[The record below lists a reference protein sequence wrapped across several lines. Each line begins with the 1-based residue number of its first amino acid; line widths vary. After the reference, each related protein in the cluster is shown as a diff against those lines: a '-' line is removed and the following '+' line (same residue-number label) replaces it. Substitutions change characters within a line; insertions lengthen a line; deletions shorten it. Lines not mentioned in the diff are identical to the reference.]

1 MEFDELPTHIQE
13 QWEQSEQ
20 FGDELRMIRT
30 LRAGRHGEWA
40 WSKDKS
46 EFTADAIKKIERHR
60 RGFFHPH
67 EAAAEISRLKPFEEA
82 AERKLLTKIVDDIK
96 TGIIPIYREPLMFKE
111 TFTTDDKYSELEIL
125 LNASDLNEWLRSR
138 NTDLQLMTPE
148 HSAAANLP
156 LTNVKSLSTPQTAPA
171 SEPVKLAALAI
182 CAEPNELT
190 DSNRQQ
196 PGNEPSISVGK
207 LAVRAAWIIECKE
220 KRRATGK
227 EVMRLLQEWAI
238 KGIHPDVLRKS
249 DANNRGVVWITSKY
263 QEKTYTL
270 EACQRALGTWNK
282 SRQ

>member
-30 LRAGRHGEWA
+30 LRAGKHGEWA

-125 LNASDLNEWLRSR
+125 LNASDLNEWLRSK

-148 HSAAANLP
+148 HSAAPNLP
-156 LTNVKSLSTPQTAPA
+156 LTNVKSLLTPQTAPA
-171 SEPVKLAALAI
+171 SEPVSAAAVPTLPPTAALPVTRHKLRANSLDAPI
-182 CAEPNELT
+182 KKAVKAANSLSTGAVYLELRT
-190 DSNRQQ
+190 LALNCESPFTGEFDGDALLYTKDDNKTVAKLSKKNL
-196 PGNEPSISVGK
+196 GK
-207 LAVRAAWIIECKE
+207 
-220 KRRATGK
+220 
-227 EVMRLLQEWAI
+227 RL
-238 KGIHPDVLRKS
+238 
-249 DANNRGVVWITSKY
+249 
-263 QEKTYTL
+263 KTHTL
-270 EACQRALGTWNK
+270 
-282 SRQ
+282 

>member
-30 LRAGRHGEWA
+30 LRAGKHGEWA

-111 TFTTDDKYSELEIL
+111 TFTTDDRYSELEIL

-148 HSAAANLP
+148 HSAAPNLP

-171 SEPVKLAALAI
+171 SEPVTCASVPSTRHRLRTNSLDVPIKKAITEADSFQTGAVYLQLREMALSGELPFSGEIENGALCYTNDAGKPDKLTK
-182 CAEPNELT
+182 N
-190 DSNRQQ
+190 
-196 PGNEPSISVGK
+196 
-207 LAVRAAWIIECKE
+207 
-220 KRRATGK
+220 
-227 EVMRLLQEWAI
+227 
-238 KGIHPDVLRKS
+238 
-249 DANNRGVVWITSKY
+249 
-263 QEKTYTL
+263 
-270 EACQRALGTWNK
+270 ALGK
-282 SRQ
+282 RLKKHRLCAVSRR

>member
-30 LRAGRHGEWA
+30 LRAGKHGEWA

-111 TFTTDDKYSELEIL
+111 TFTTGDKYSELEIL
-125 LNASDLNEWLRSR
+125 LNASDLNEWLKSR
-138 NTDLQLMTPE
+138 NTDLQLMVPKQ
-148 HSAAANLP
+148 SAVTNLQ
-156 LTNVKSLSTPQTAPA
+156 LTAMQPLSTPQPAPA
-171 SEPVKLAALAI
+171 SEPVTLAAAPLRTNDEPTEWIVKSVELANAIGLTKWMNGERQITARNIANAVAVKLGEGEPREPQKYHGNQGPRSAHAIRSVALKGWKFI
-182 CAEPNELT
+182 C
-190 DSNRQQ
+190 
-196 PGNEPSISVGK
+196 PS
-207 LAVRAAWIIECKE
+207 
-220 KRRATGK
+220 
-227 EVMRLLQEWAI
+227 
-238 KGIHPDVLRKS
+238 GIDGINGM
-249 DANNRGVVWITSKY
+249 DEITP
-263 QEKTYTL
+263 E
-270 EACQRALGTWNK
+270 
-282 SRQ
+282 